1 MSDKRTTGELYNVLK
16 NMSVDDIQSYLG
28 ADGTADGERLFSRY
42 MRVTFRAKGLRQQDV
57 FLAADIPERYGYK
70 LISGEKRTRQRDVI
84 LRLCLGAGFSLAETQ
99 HALKMYGMAELYARM
114 PRDAVL
120 IIAANTGVHDVHAVD
135 ELLTLHGLARL
146 AVCGNVE

>member
-1 MSDKRTTGELYNVLK
+1 
-16 NMSVDDIQSYLG
+16 
-28 ADGTADGERLFSRY
+28 
-42 MRVTFRAKGLRQQDV
+42 
-57 FLAADIPERYGYK
+57 
-70 LISGEKRTRQRDVI
+70 
-84 LRLCLGAGFSLAETQ
+84 
-99 HALKMYGMAELYARM
+99 M

>member
-28 ADGTADGERLFSRY
+28 ADGAADGERLFTRY
-42 MRVTFRAKGLRQQDV
+42 MRETFRAKGLRQQDV

-84 LRLCLGAGFSLAETQ
+84 LRLCLGAGFSLAET
-99 HALKMYGMAELYARM
+99 
-114 PRDAVL
+114 
-120 IIAANTGVHDVHAVD
+120 
-135 ELLTLHGLARL
+135 
-146 AVCGNVE
+146 